1 MEQRVRRSALFH
13 YYSLFLLVS
22 SKESIASIQDADS
35 YVLSIKVR
43 NQCTDHFMF
52 SFPGH
57 ESREHHFDKD
67 HVSLF

>member
-1 MEQRVRRSALFH
+1 MFVDRPYFVIIL
-13 YYSLFLLVS
+13 YFLLVS

-43 NQCTDHFMF
+43 NQYTDHFMF
-52 SFPGH
+52 SFPGRG
-57 ESREHHFDKD
+57 SREHHFDKD